1 MMVNSLTLGMVTIL
15 NPNVSTLMTMH
26 KLSPNTFKLFCVIH
40 TLAWGAGQPMAFSQT
55 ADSSAKGSLAHYDAE
70 RFPGIPAERNAAA
83 AKIMNYFPRT
93 REKADEVRQKIA
105 ALADDDPLLAD
116 IYMSSIPDV
125 RSHHVN
131 LGESDMR
138 RRSQVATAVFQ
149 ERFKNPTSAFTRN
162 EIVRWVTYNAWL
174 DPEAFLPL
182 IREWYHTELKT
193 DSVTKNGY
201 VISGRGNV
209 LNFLADWGYPEDEA
223 IFQELYRSTPD
234 PWCPQKFQE
243 RLQRLKNG
251 DSKSNPRLSADM
263 PERGMPPAKNIP
275 ALPGSPATQ
284 ASPTTTSS
292 GVVIGLSAAALVSL
306 LVLWFKRKKTM

>member
-1 MMVNSLTLGMVTIL
+1 
-15 NPNVSTLMTMH
+15 MTMH

-40 TLAWGAGQPMAFSQT
+40 MLTCGGVQPVAFSQA
-55 ADSSAKGSLAHYDAE
+55 ADISAKGSLAHYDAE

-93 REKADEVRQKIA
+93 REKADEVRQRIA

-116 IYMSSIPDV
+116 IYVSSIPDV

-138 RRSQVATAVFQ
+138 RRNQVATAVFQ
-149 ERFKNPTSAFTRN
+149 ERFKNPTSVHTRN

-182 IREWYHTELKT
+182 IREWYHTELKA
-193 DSVTKNGY
+193 DSVTKAGLTPRNRSY
-201 VISGRGNV
+201 ISHGRSNV
-209 LNFLADWGYPEDEA
+209 LRFLADWGHPEDEE
-223 IFQELYRSTPD
+223 IFQELYRDTSNEEASLRY
-234 PWCPQKFQE
+234 FQE

-263 PERGMPPAKNIP
+263 PERGMPPAMNIP

-292 GVVIGLSAAALVSL
+292 GVVIGLSAAALVCL
-306 LVLWFKRKKTM
+306 ALWFRRKNK